1 MRGILK
7 QTEVLNIRGGSRI
20 WGEGSSGSLKDSGR
34 RSGGLV
40 LQKLVILCNTVI
52 FNMEENKTVLV
63 TLAL

>member
-1 MRGILK
+1 MPGILK

-20 WGEGSSGSLKDSGR
+20 WEEDSSWSLQDSGR
-34 RSGGLV
+34 RSGGPV

-63 TLAL
+63 MLAL